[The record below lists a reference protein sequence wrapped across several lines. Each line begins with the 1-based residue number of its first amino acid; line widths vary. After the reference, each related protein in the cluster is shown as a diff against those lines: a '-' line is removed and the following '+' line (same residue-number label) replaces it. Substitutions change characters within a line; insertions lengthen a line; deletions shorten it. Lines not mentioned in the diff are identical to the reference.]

1 MDPVKILALSDEV
14 DATVYTPEA
23 RSRFGDVDLVIGCGD
38 LPYDYLVFVAT
49 QLPAPLYAVHG
60 NHDVPLDQV
69 DDERIREWWESIDLD
84 GRVKLVDGLLV
95 GGFGGSPRY
104 SNAAY
109 QRSESDLWL
118 AIIGMMPALV
128 LNRIRR
134 GRFLDV
140 LVTHAPPRGIHD
152 RPDQAHQGFRAL
164 RWFLRVFRPRY
175 HLHGHTHI
183 YDQRTVTTTRYH
195 DTTVINAYGAREVD
209 LDARP

>member
-1 MDPVKILALSDEV
+1 MEI
-14 DATVYTPEA
+14 TPEREYLIA
-23 RSRFGDVDLVIGCGD
+23 MEFFDGGEEIGDVEIDGGVIDEGLQMIRRMWDVGLAHRD
-38 LPYDYLVFVAT
+38 AGALRAAIRAAGFDAPDAAT
-49 QLPAPLYAVHG
+49 WA
-60 NHDVPLDQV
+60 
-69 DDERIREWWESIDLD
+69 
-84 GRVKLVDGLLV
+84 KLVDGLLV